1 MMAYGRGLSQSPFS
15 STVMAGLEIPACVL
29 RVKQI
34 WIVFHDAG
42 KLIGKE
48 VEIKKRSVLEARSWR
63 TFIVSA

>member
-1 MMAYGRGLSQSPFS
+1 M
-15 STVMAGLEIPACVL
+15 VVAGPEIPVL

-48 VEIKKRSVLEARSWR
+48 VEIK
-63 TFIVSA
+63 